1 MKRVLLLLPVCLLP
15 VAVACGGGDDG
26 GDGPPTGTASG
37 VPATTGAMETESP
50 TGGAAT
56 ETAGPTG
63 DPLAGVCGENPD
75 PANDEQVVIE
85 SPEPGEVVE
94 GPLTVQG
101 LIAAFEAQ
109 FNVAVKRADGSE
121 IVSGSALAEEGQT
134 LAPFSVTLGF
144 GVAEDTPACVW
155 VYTLSPMDG
164 SVQDVAQIP
173 VLLRP

>member
-1 MKRVLLLLPVCLLP
+1 MKRVLLLLPACLLL
-15 VAVACGGGDDG
+15 VAAACGGDDG
-26 GDGPPTGTASG
+26 GGDGAPTGTASG
-37 VPATTGAMETESP
+37 APATT
-50 TGGAAT
+50 AAT
-56 ETAGPTG
+56 ETEGPTGEPTATAGPTG

-75 PANDEQVVIE
+75 PATDEQVVVE
-85 SPEPGEVVE
+85 SPEPGEVVQ
-94 GPLTVQG
+94 GAVKVQG

-109 FNVAVKRADGSE
+109 FNVAIKRADGSD
-121 IVSGSALAEEGQT
+121 IVSGSALAEQGQT

-164 SVQDVAQIP
+164 SVQDVVQVP